1 MIRLIAV
8 AFAAVLLP
16 SWTCVSFAAEPGDCL
31 STEEAALL
39 QAIND
44 YRVTNGH
51 AAVPWSKS
59 LTEVAQWHVWDL
71 ETNRPDAPSD
81 CNLHSWSDQGSWTE
95 VCYTDDHFY
104 LDLMWSKPS
113 EITGGVYGANG
124 YENSYW
130 ASAGATAAGALA
142 TWQASS
148 GHNDVILNLGDWA
161 SRDPWPAM
169 GAGMLAGYAVLWFG
183 DAMDPS
189 GTISVCGSDVI
200 FSDGFEAGHTDS
212 WTTTVQ

>member
-1 MIRLIAV
+1 MIRLIAI
-8 AFAAVLLP
+8 AFATVLLS

-104 LDLMWSKPS
+104 AALMWSKPN
-113 EITGGVYGANG
+113 EITGGVYSANG

-142 TWQASS
+142 AWQASS

-189 GTISVCGSDVI
+189 GTISVCGSEII